1 MKGHAEVIDLLNQLL
16 AGELMA
22 RDQYF
27 IHARMYE
34 NWGLTKLFAR
44 VWHEMAD
51 ETEHAD
57 WLIRRILFLEGTPA
71 MTPAMT
77 PATPLKIGK
86 KVPEML
92 KSDLAVEYSVVKA
105 LKQAIARCEAL
116 GDYVTREM
124 LEKMLDDTEEDH
136 AHWLEQQLGLIDMLG
151 LENYLQAQ
159 LGTSPAAS

>member
-34 NWGLTKLFAR
+34 NWGLTKLFER

-57 WLIRRILFLEGTPA
+57 WLIKRILFLEG
-71 MTPAMT
+71 TPAMT

-136 AHWLEQQLGLIDMLG
+136 AHWLEQQLGLIDLIG

-159 LGTSPAAS
+159 LGSGPAAS